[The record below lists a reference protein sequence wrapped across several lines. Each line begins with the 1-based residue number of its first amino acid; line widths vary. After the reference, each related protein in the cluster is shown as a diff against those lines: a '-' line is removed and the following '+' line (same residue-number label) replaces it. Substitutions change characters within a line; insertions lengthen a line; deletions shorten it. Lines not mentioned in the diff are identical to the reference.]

1 MVPLVRPFRTIF
13 DALPDSRQSKG
24 KRHPLAA
31 VLVAVTLAL
40 IHQQN
45 TLGQIAAWV
54 QGLDWRSRKRLALR
68 RNQVPSEST
77 IRRVLRDLDV
87 RALTEAVRIWV
98 EEVLAAYL
106 PTADGQGLAIDGK
119 TLRGSRDAD
128 EDLPALQVLNAM
140 VHELGAFI
148 QSQAVPVGTNE
159 LGIIQAFLEGL
170 VLSGR
175 VVTLDALFTH
185 PDIAHTILDKEGHY
199 LMRVKANQPRLL
211 EDLQTWFY
219 DPSPFNQAENVAYR
233 QTEKGHGRLVQYTLC
248 TTEALND
255 YLQNELHWP
264 AVGQAFY
271 VERRCINLRT
281 GEVTTKT
288 HYAITSLGFSQTE
301 PATLLNL
308 WRQHWHIENKGHW
321 VLDVVFGE
329 DASKARKVH
338 LPKTL
343 SLLRKA
349 VITLLR
355 LFGQDGI
362 TVTRSALSANVEQ
375 TMSLIGLPLDFH

>member
-13 DALPDSRQSKG
+13 DTLPDFRQSKG
-24 KRHPLAA
+24 KRHSLAA
-31 VLVAVTLAL
+31 VLVVVTLAL
-40 IHQQN
+40 INQQN

-54 QGLDWRSRKRLALR
+54 QGLDWQSRKRLPLR
-68 RNQVPSEST
+68 RSQVPSEST
-77 IRRVLRDLDV
+77 IRRVLRNLDV
-87 RALTEAVRIWV
+87 RVLTEAVQVWV
-98 EEVLAAYL
+98 EEVLAAYF
-106 PTADGQGLAIDGK
+106 PTADWQGLAIDGK
-119 TLRGSRDAD
+119 TLRGSRDTV

-148 QSQAVPVGTNE
+148 RSQAVPVGTNE
-159 LGIIQAFLEGL
+159 LGIIQVFLEGL
-170 VLSGR
+170 ILRGR

-185 PDIAHTILDKEGHY
+185 PDIAHTILDQEGHY

-219 DPSPFNQAENVAYR
+219 DPSPLNQAENVIYR
-233 QTEKGHGRLVQYTLC
+233 QTEKGHGRLVQYTLG

-271 VERRCINLRT
+271 VQRRCINLRT

-288 HYAITSLGFSQTE
+288 HYAITSLGFHQAD

-308 WRQHWHIENKGHW
+308 WRQHWDVENKGHW
-321 VLDVVFGE
+321 VLDVVFSE
-329 DASKARKVH
+329 DASKARKDH
-338 LPKTL
+338 LPETL

-349 VITLLR
+349 VITLLQ

-362 TVTRSALSANVEQ
+362 TATRSVLSANVDQ
-375 TMSLIGLPLDFH
+375 AMSLIGLPLDFR